1 MINKQTRFS
10 LRKGRKNDLPTHALL
25 GEPLF
30 CLDTG
35 EIYRNEW
42 KRPCKEI

>member
-10 LRKGRKNDLPTHALL
+10 LRNGCKSDPPTHALL
-25 GEPLF
+25 GEPLL

-35 EIYRNEW
+35 EIYRNE
-42 KRPCKEI
+42 